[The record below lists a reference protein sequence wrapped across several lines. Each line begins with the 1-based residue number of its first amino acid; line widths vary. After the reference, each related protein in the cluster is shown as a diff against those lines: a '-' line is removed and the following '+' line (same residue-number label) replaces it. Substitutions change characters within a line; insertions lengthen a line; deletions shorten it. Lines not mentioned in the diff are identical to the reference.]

1 MYSRTL
7 RSLKDFGSEK
17 NNTFVFYN
25 KLLIENKMSTTEI
38 KLYDIFRKDLKL
50 SDEKAKIFAEIVQET
65 VINEVRHQ
73 QTEFKSQNKE
83 DLLKLEMQLAS
94 KIEQLNVKTETT
106 KVDLIKWFVGLFFA
120 LALMIIGL
128 YIKK

>member
-1 MYSRTL
+1 MKIT
-7 RSLKDFGSEK
+7 
-17 NNTFVFYN
+17 
-25 KLLIENKMSTTEI
+25 MSATEM
-38 KLYDIFRKDLKL
+38 KLYDIFRKDLKM

-65 VINEVRHQ
+65 VVNEVKNQH
-73 QTEFKSQNKE
+73 TEFKSQNKE
-83 DLLKLEMQLAS
+83 DLLKLEMQLTT
-94 KIEQLNVKTETT
+94 KIEQTNSKIETT

>member
-1 MYSRTL
+1 
-7 RSLKDFGSEK
+7 
-17 NNTFVFYN
+17 
-25 KLLIENKMSTTEI
+25 MSTTEI

-50 SDEKAKIFAEIVQET
+50 SDENAKIFAEIVQEM
-65 VINEVRHQ
+65 VINEVKNQ

-83 DLLKLEMQLAS
+83 DLLKLEMQLTS
-94 KIEQLNVKTETT
+94 KIEQLNSKIETT

>member
-1 MYSRTL
+1 VFLRTL
-7 RSLKDFGSEK
+7 RSLKDFGLEK
-17 NNTFVFYN
+17 NNTFVLYN
-25 KLLIENKMSTTEI
+25 KILIENKMSTTEI

-94 KIEQLNVKTETT
+94 KIEQLNVKIEST
-106 KVDLIKWFVGLFFA
+106 KVDLVKWFVGLFFA

>member
-1 MYSRTL
+1 
-7 RSLKDFGSEK
+7 
-17 NNTFVFYN
+17 
-25 KLLIENKMSTTEI
+25 MSTTEI

-65 VINEVRHQ
+65 VMNEVKNQ
-73 QTEFKSQNKE
+73 QTEFKSNIKE
-83 DLLKLEMQLAS
+83 DFYKLDIRM
-94 KIEQLNVKTETT
+94 EQLNSKIETT

>member
-1 MYSRTL
+1 
-7 RSLKDFGSEK
+7 
-17 NNTFVFYN
+17 
-25 KLLIENKMSTTEI
+25 MSTTEI

-50 SDEKAKIFAEIVQET
+50 SDEKAKIFAEVVQET
-65 VINEVRHQ
+65 VVNEVKHQ

-83 DLLKLEMQLAS
+83 DLLRIEMQLNN
-94 KIEQLNVKTETT
+94 KIETT

>member
-1 MYSRTL
+1 
-7 RSLKDFGSEK
+7 
-17 NNTFVFYN
+17 
-25 KLLIENKMSTTEI
+25 MSTTEI

-65 VINEVRHQ
+65 VMNEVKHQ
-73 QTEFKSQNKE
+73 QTEFKSNIKE
-83 DLLKLEMQLAS
+83 DFYKLDFRIEQMNS
-94 KIEQLNVKTETT
+94 KIETT

-120 LALMIIGL
+120 LAIMIIGL

>member
-1 MYSRTL
+1 
-7 RSLKDFGSEK
+7 
-17 NNTFVFYN
+17 
-25 KLLIENKMSTTEI
+25 MSTTEI

-83 DLLKLEMQLAS
+83 DFLKLEMQLTA
-94 KIEQLNVKTETT
+94 KIEQSKY
-106 KVDLIKWFVGLFFA
+106 DLIKWFVGVFIT
-120 LALMIIGL
+120 LAMMIIGL

>member
-1 MYSRTL
+1 
-7 RSLKDFGSEK
+7 
-17 NNTFVFYN
+17 
-25 KLLIENKMSTTEI
+25 MSTTEI

-73 QTEFKSQNKE
+73 QTEFRSQNKE
-83 DLLKLEMQLAS
+83 DFYKLDLRMEQLNS
-94 KIEQLNVKTETT
+94 KIEST
-106 KVDLIKWFVGLFFA
+106 KVDLVKWFVGLFLA
-120 LALMIIGL
+120 LAMMIIGL